1 MRFLLKLFLFV
12 ILISFP
18 HRASAVSFEVLVLP
32 TDINNVCNNYYCY
45 DEMSN
50 IIANDI
56 IDNFGTNFSIS
67 ALPLERIRAKMNEN
81 LSLKTTAASA
91 LSKYGKSNSLDM
103 QAVKSI
109 SEMFGMKSVLL
120 ISSNVT
126 TKKSNL
132 RRGVWEILDFS
143 SAFGVVYPYELET
156 NAVLV
161 DTVNGIVMWSGSY
174 KKKLGNQNNEFKA
187 KSPSEASAKLEQLSL
202 YSKAIV
208 ARSIAQ
214 NVTLRFF
221 PKTSEPVISP
231 KSLENASPVSY
242 FRMNIPD
249 APPSSNQERVFTTP
263 ADGIKGINESD
274 FGEIIYGL

>member
-1 MRFLLKLFLFV
+1 MKFLFKV
-12 ILISFP
+12 LLAILILSP
-18 HRASAVSFEVLVLP
+18 LKASAASFEVLVLP
-32 TDINNVCNNYYCY
+32 VDLNNICANYYCY
-45 DEMSN
+45 DELSN
-50 IIANDI
+50 LIARDI
-56 IDNFGTNFSIS
+56 IENFSMNPLIS
-67 ALPLERIRAKMNEN
+67 APSVEMVRAKVSEN
-81 LSLKTTAASA
+81 LTLKANVDTT
-91 LSKYGKSNSLDM
+91 LSKYGKTNNLDM
-103 QAVKSI
+103 SSVKLI
-109 SEMFGMKSVLL
+109 SEAFGMKSVLL
-120 ISSNVT
+120 ISSSVV

-143 SAFGVVYPYELET
+143 SAFKVVYPYELET

-161 DTVNGIVMWSGSY
+161 DTVNGLVMWSGNY
-174 KKKLGNQNNEFKA
+174 KKKLGNENNEFKA
-187 KSPSEASAKLEQLSL
+187 NTPSEASAKLEQLSL

-242 FRMNIPD
+242 FRMNIPNE
-249 APPSSNQERVFTTP
+249 PSHSNKEHVFTTP
-263 ADGIKGINESD
+263 ADGIKGINEGD

>member
-1 MRFLLKLFLFV
+1 MKFLFMVLLV
-12 ILISFP
+12 ILMSFP
-18 HRASAVSFEVLVLP
+18 AKASAVSFDVLVLP
-32 TDINNVCNNYYCY
+32 ADVNNVCNNYYCY
-45 DEMSN
+45 DELSN
-50 IIANDI
+50 VIAQDI
-56 IDNFGTNFSIS
+56 IDNFSTNPLIS
-67 ALPLERIRAKMNEN
+67 APSLEAVRAKMNEN
-81 LSLKTTAASA
+81 LPLKTTASSA
-91 LSKYGKSNSLDM
+91 LSKYSKSNNLDL

-109 SEMFGMKSVLL
+109 SDAFNMKSVLL
-120 ISSNVT
+120 VSSNVT
-126 TKKSNL
+126 TKKSSL

-143 SAFGVVYPYELET
+143 SAFDVVYPYELET

-161 DTVNGIVMWSGSY
+161 DTVNGLVMWSGSY

-187 KSPSEASAKLEQLSL
+187 KTPSEASAKFEQLSL
-202 YSKAIV
+202 YSKAIA

-221 PKTSEPVISP
+221 PKTSDPVISP

-249 APPSSNQERVFTTP
+249 EPPRSNKEQVFTTP
-263 ADGIKGINESD
+263 SDGIKGINEGD